1 MCVEAKAITETLKWF
16 CSSTEHHHA
25 TILTDTKITLA
36 KIRDENLYTD
46 LFLMLQDIQ
55 DIKMTRL
62 EWIFCPGHPGVQDNE
77 KADRLVNSADVL
89 EGLTL
94 DAPTVLAVVSDS
106 LTNAREEE
114 SYTKK
119 ILSSKEVKLGEGRKS
134 NMRDPARRRTN
145 QLLTETVGV
154 PTPRWTLLR
163 RGEELWISPDSS
175 DPSPATK

>member
-25 TILTDTKITLA
+25 TILTDTNITLA

-62 EWIFCPGHPGVQDNE
+62 EWIFCPGHLGVQDNE

-119 ILSSKEVKLGEGRKS
+119 IMSSKEVKLGEGRKS

-145 QLLTETVGV
+145 QLLKETVSV

-163 RGEELWISPDSS
+163 RGEDLWISPYSTDS
-175 DPSPATK
+175 SPATK